1 MVLSERR
8 SRILAFIVDDFVESA
23 IPVGSQALVAR
34 HALGLSSA
42 TVRNEMAALEDE
54 KMITHPHTSA
64 GRIPSHQGYRY
75 YVSSLMRDREL
86 SQQEQMTILHQFHQS
101 ARDLEQWAGLAASV
115 LANSLH
121 TVALVTQPHT
131 IEVRL
136 KQLQLVELADNRA
149 LLVVVTNDAQVHQRA
164 LEFPV
169 AVHQEPLSRLAS
181 RLNADFGGKM
191 AAEIAGVSGPD
202 AEPLGQVE
210 AIVVAAVA
218 DLLLREQAAAME
230 EPVVEGVR
238 DLLKQPEFGEADR
251 MLDTLEAVDERRLRE
266 AIPSV
271 EEGGVAIVIGDENRE
286 GPYQDMSFVLARYGR
301 PSREGGSAGGVV
313 GVLGPTRM
321 AYGESVAHVRYVSEV
336 LSELMRK
343 LYGEED

>member
-23 IPVGSQALVAR
+23 VPVGSQALVAR

-42 TVRNEMAALEDE
+42 TVRNEMAALEE
-54 KMITHPHTSA
+54 ERMITHPHTSA
-64 GRIPSHQGYRY
+64 GRIPSNQGYRY

-86 SQQEQMTILHQFHQS
+86 SQQEQMTILHQFHQG

-115 LANSLH
+115 LANALH
-121 TVALVTQPHT
+121 TVALVTQPRT
-131 IEVRL
+131 VEVRL
-136 KQLQLVELADNRA
+136 KQIQLVELSENRA
-149 LLVVVTNDAQVHQRA
+149 LLVVVTGDAQVHQRV

-169 AVHQEPLSRLAS
+169 TVHQEALGRLAA

-191 AAEIAGVSGPD
+191 AAQLPPSAEGP
-202 AEPLGQVE
+202 AGQVE
-210 AIVVAAVA
+210 TVVVAAVTEM
-218 DLLLREQAAAME
+218 LLREQAAALE

-238 DLLKQPEFGEADR
+238 ELLKQPEFGEADR
-251 MLDTLEAVDERRLRE
+251 MLDTLEAVDERRLRD
-266 AIPSV
+266 AIPTV
-271 EEGGVAIVIGDENRE
+271 DEGGVAIVIGDENRE

-301 PSREGGSAGGVV
+301 PGGAGGVV

-321 AYGESVAHVRYVSEV
+321 AYGESVAHVRYVSDV

-343 LYGEED
+343 LYGEGAE